1 VITKQRRRRL
11 ERRGRSR
18 KADAKRR
25 TATTLAAR
33 APDRDEGTSELRR
46 RKTRA
51 TTRPDIEVSGAGVLY
66 GRGQL
71 SAEQYD
77 ALGLISTW
85 LRRAARVW
93 GGKDGSCEGLWHA
106 ITGAL
111 ISTGF
116 APVPVDS
123 VNFGLGDQARRA
135 LQRACRTLD
144 GSRALIIG
152 LAEDRVPDLVLH
164 VIEGHITPAD
174 EIELGRLRDGLDHLA
189 GRRQRVAHA

>member
-1 VITKQRRRRL
+1 MR
-11 ERRGRSR
+11 
-18 KADAKRR
+18 AKKR
-25 TATTLAAR
+25 
-33 APDRDEGTSELRR
+33 
-46 RKTRA
+46 RA
-51 TTRPDIEVSGAGVLY
+51 TTRDTLEISPVGVLY
-66 GRGQL
+66 GRGHLDAQ
-71 SAEQYD
+71 QYD

-123 VNFGLGDQARRA
+123 GNFGLGDQARRA

-152 LAEDRVPDLVLH
+152 LAEEQIPDLVLH
-164 VIEGHITPAD
+164 VIEGNITP
-174 EIELGRLRDGLDHLA
+174 GPRRSLRRPA
-189 GRRQRVAHA
+189 YGRRSNRRAPGSSSPRHR